1 MQRVIHSILTG
12 RILLHL
18 RMAVVQDRREAP
30 STGTTAVFATRI
42 IPDHWDRDQLSTFVI
57 GVETWFPDNRSFP
70 TNYDDNTEI

>member
-18 RMAVVQDRREAP
+18 RMAVVHDRREAP

-42 IPDHWDRDQLSTFVI
+42 IPDHWHRDQLSTSVI
-57 GVETWFPDNRSFP
+57 GAETWFPDSGPFL
-70 TNYDDNTEI
+70 TNYDDNIEI